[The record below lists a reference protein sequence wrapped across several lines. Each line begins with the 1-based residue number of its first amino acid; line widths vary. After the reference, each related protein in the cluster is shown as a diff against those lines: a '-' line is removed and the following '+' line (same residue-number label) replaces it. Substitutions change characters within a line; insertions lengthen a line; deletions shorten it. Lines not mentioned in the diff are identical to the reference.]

1 MSSWKYYDKN
11 CDCKQQKLVTPMIKN
26 LFNETDDPYK
36 MRSIHCII
44 FPETENCRELLYKAL
59 T

>member
-1 MSSWKYYDKN
+1 
-11 CDCKQQKLVTPMIKN
+11 MIKN

-44 FPETENCRELLYKAL
+44 FPETENCKELLYKAL